1 MNKADNQ
8 VLSGIRLTA
17 RLLKA
22 GRIVICRGC
31 NDAIREFSLYRWDD
45 KAQGQDQV
53 RKEHD
58 HAMDEIRYF
67 ASTIAGK
74 SGQYGWFAGSVER
87 KAF

>member
-1 MNKADNQ
+1 MTRFG
-8 VLSGIRLTA
+8 SSPFTA
-17 RLLKA
+17 
-22 GRIVICRGC
+22 GTT
-31 NDAIREFSLYRWDD
+31 REFSLYRWDD